1 MTGENAATSNSKSAN
16 AAAVRIIEVEPFFS
30 IERPSGVFAFGT
42 AIAGDLTFA
51 QVRVRVADRSGRTA
65 DGWGAI
71 LLSHPWAFPGI
82 ELSGE
87 AKDQIMRAIIGMAG
101 NRLVNGAAYGHP
113 LDHFLEIEPEL
124 AEIAIGRGESA
135 PIVVPTLAAL
145 VAYSPVDAAIHDAYG
160 KLHGISAYDAL
171 GPEHVSWDLS
181 RVLGDSFAG
190 KYLPE
195 FLRAEPVASLP
206 ISHTVGAADPL
217 TPVEQGDGA
226 YPCLTDWIA
235 IDGVYSF
242 KVKLKGQ
249 DLEWDISRLVNVF
262 AIASESVGLAG
273 EVRIFGDLN
282 EQGPSLEYIMALLD
296 GVESRS
302 PEAFAALDALEQPAS
317 RHLDE
322 QAIDLSAASKRVPIV
337 LDEGLTSL
345 HAIDQA
351 VAHGWNGIAL
361 KTCKTQSLMLLAF
374 AKATALGLHVSV
386 QDLTNPGIA
395 LLQSVG
401 LAARLPKT
409 VPMESNQRQYF
420 PMISKPEVAAFP
432 WIFSVKGGAVPA
444 NEVTGPGLGYG
455 DLTHIERDIFA

>member
-1 MTGENAATSNSKSAN
+1 MTDGNAATRNNPN
-16 AAAVRIIEVEPFFS
+16 AAANAVRIVEVEPFFS
-30 IERPSGVFAFGT
+30 TEHPSGVFAFGAAT
-42 AIAGDLTFA
+42 AGDLTFA

-71 LLSHPWAFPGI
+71 LLSHPWAFPGTG
-82 ELSGE
+82 LSGE

-101 NRLVNGAAYGHP
+101 NRLVNGESYGHP

-124 AEIAIGRGESA
+124 AKIAIARKESE
-135 PIVVPTLAAL
+135 PIVVPALAAL
-145 VAYSPVDAAIHDAYG
+145 VSYSPVDAAIHDAYG

-171 GPEHVSWDLS
+171 GPEHVGWDLS

-217 TPVEQGDGA
+217 TPVEQGDGG

-235 IDGVYSF
+235 IDGVHSF

-249 DLEWDISRLVNVF
+249 DLEWDTSRLVNVF
-262 AIASESVGLAG
+262 DVASNGVGLAG

-302 PEAFAALDALEQPAS
+302 SAAFAALDALEQPAS
-317 RHLDE
+317 RHLGV
-322 QAIDLSAASKRVPIV
+322 QAIDLSTVSQRVPIV

-345 HAIDQA
+345 QSIDQA
-351 VAHGWNGIAL
+351 VALGWNGIAL
-361 KTCKTQSLMLLAF
+361 KTCKTQSLMLLAL

-395 LLQSVG
+395 LLQSAG

-420 PMISKPEVAAFP
+420 PMTSAPEAKVFP

-455 DLTHIERDIFA
+455 DLTRIERDIFG